1 MKITIIGLG
10 YVGLTTA
17 ACLSKEHEV
26 ICVDKDEKK
35 IKDIQLG
42 KMPFFEEGLNELIR
56 IGNDTGKLEFTCD
69 LQNAI
74 QNSEISIICVGT
86 PSLEDGQ
93 IDLTQI
99 DNVIIEIGKSIKKN
113 KGYHILTIKSTVIPG
128 TSINRIIP
136 MLEKNS
142 GLQSGKQFGVC
153 VCPEFLR
160 EGQAVK
166 DFLDS
171 SNTGVI
177 IGELNKR
184 SGNKLTEVFS
194 KYSSKLIRTDLTA
207 AEMIKYARNAYLAK
221 DISFANMIANMCEE
235 SGIDYLDVKEGIQI
249 DDRIGEKSFL
259 EAGLGY
265 GGSCFKKDL
274 LALIEYGKNKQTN
287 MKLLEETEAINEKQH
302 EKFLAIVKRALG
314 DLEKKEIAVL
324 GASFKPNTDDIRYS
338 KAIRTIQELIEMG
351 VKITLYDPKAM
362 KNAKIIFGDKI
373 SYASDPIKAIS
384 KKDAALIL
392 TEWKEFADP
401 EIYKYLKRK
410 IIIDGRRGINPEI
423 LGSKFKYFGIGYPN
437 RN

>member
-1 MKITIIGLG
+1 
-10 YVGLTTA
+10 
-17 ACLSKEHEV
+17 
-26 ICVDKDEKK
+26 
-35 IKDIQLG
+35 
-42 KMPFFEEGLNELIR
+42 
-56 IGNDTGKLEFTCD
+56 
-69 LQNAI
+69 
-74 QNSEISIICVGT
+74 
-86 PSLEDGQ
+86 
-93 IDLTQI
+93 
-99 DNVIIEIGKSIKKN
+99 
-113 KGYHILTIKSTVIPG
+113 
-128 TSINRIIP
+128 
-136 MLEKNS
+136 
-142 GLQSGKQFGVC
+142 
-153 VCPEFLR
+153 
-160 EGQAVK
+160 
-166 DFLDS
+166 
-171 SNTGVI
+171 
-177 IGELNKR
+177 
-184 SGNKLTEVFS
+184 
-194 KYSSKLIRTDLTA
+194 
-207 AEMIKYARNAYLAK
+207 
-221 DISFANMIANMCEE
+221 
-235 SGIDYLDVKEGIQI
+235 
-249 DDRIGEKSFL
+249 
-259 EAGLGY
+259 
-265 GGSCFKKDL
+265 
-274 LALIEYGKNKQTN
+274 